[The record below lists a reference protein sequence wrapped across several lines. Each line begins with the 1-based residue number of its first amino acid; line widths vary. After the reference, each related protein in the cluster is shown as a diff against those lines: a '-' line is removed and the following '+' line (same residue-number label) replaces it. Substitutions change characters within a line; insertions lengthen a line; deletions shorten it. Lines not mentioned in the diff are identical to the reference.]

1 MVLHSPQHPFSRLS
15 GTENIYV
22 VNMILMEI
30 ETPKTYQPPAM
41 DVLELELEQNVLN
54 DVSGDYYTEELKE
67 TTFEW

>member
-1 MVLHSPQHPFSRLS
+1 
-15 GTENIYV
+15 
-22 VNMILMEI
+22 MILMEI